1 MASTVL
7 VVDDDKSVRALFT
20 QLLGADGYNV
30 RTASNGHE
38 ALEAVPLHRPDVVVL
53 DVQMPGGPD
62 GLEVCRQLKSNPA
75 TRFTPVVVVTALSQV
90 TDRIR
95 GIDAGADDFLT
106 KPVHPLE
113 LRARVRSLAKL
124 KQCIDELDSAAA
136 AFVSLALT
144 IEARDETTN
153 GHCERLAEY
162 AVALGNALEL
172 GTEDLEALHRG
183 GYLHDVGKVGVPDAL
198 LLKPGKLTP
207 DEFELMKRHPDI
219 GDTLCAP
226 LQSLRLVRPIIRH
239 HHERV
244 DGSGYPCGLKG
255 DDVPVLAQIVGI
267 CDVYDALTSDRPY
280 RPALSDA
287 EAVEWLLKD
296 VQAGKFS
303 RRFVEAFLDVTAT
316 RRGIVAEPVV
326 S

>member
-30 RTASNGHE
+30 RTAPNGHE
-38 ALEAVPLHRPDVVVL
+38 ALAAVPLHRPDVVVL

-153 GHCERLAEY
+153 GHCERLAGD
-162 AVALGNALEL
+162 AVALGKALQLGAHEL
-172 GTEDLEALHRG
+172 QGLHRG
-183 GYLHDVGKVGVPDAL
+183 GHLPDA
-198 LLKPGKLTP
+198 
-207 DEFELMKRHPDI
+207 
-219 GDTLCAP
+219 
-226 LQSLRLVRPIIRH
+226 
-239 HHERV
+239 
-244 DGSGYPCGLKG
+244 
-255 DDVPVLAQIVGI
+255 
-267 CDVYDALTSDRPY
+267 
-280 RPALSDA
+280 
-287 EAVEWLLKD
+287 
-296 VQAGKFS
+296 
-303 RRFVEAFLDVTAT
+303 AT
-316 RRGIVAEPVV
+316 C
-326 S
+326 

>member
-7 VVDDDKSVRALFT
+7 VVDDDKSVRTLFA
-20 QLLGADGYNV
+20 QLLSADGYHV

-38 ALEAVPLHRPDVVVL
+38 ALEAVPLYRPDVVVL

-162 AVALGNALEL
+162 AVALGNALEV
-172 GTEDLEALHRG
+172 GTDDLEALHRG

-207 DEFELMKRHPDI
+207 DEFEMMKRHTDI

-226 LQSLRLVRPIIRH
+226 LQSLRRVRPIIRH

-255 DDVPVLAQIVGI
+255 DDVPTLAQIVGI

-296 VQAGKFS
+296 TRAGKFTP
-303 RRFVEAFLDVTAT
+303 RFVEAFLDVTAT
-316 RRGIVAEPVV
+316 RRGTTAEPVIG
-326 S
+326 